1 MTGWWTNPAA
11 DRCNRHGDNGLNS
24 NAIWRISV
32 TESIERDAMK
42 TIPLVWLGLVSGGC
56 HFLASLLIV
65 PLTLRIGEVLTA
77 GAVKTTLMGTLHA
90 LTRILYYPILGL
102 ALYPR
107 HWFPGPWITIPILA
121 NSLLWAVLF
130 ILIVAVWRRLRA
142 ASPSSGSRAG

>member
-1 MTGWWTNPAA
+1 
-11 DRCNRHGDNGLNS
+11 
-24 NAIWRISV
+24 
-32 TESIERDAMK
+32 MK

-65 PLTLRIGEVLTA
+65 PLTLRIGEALTA